1 MSDVELDQAFF
12 KAGTSF
18 DRPMPGES
26 LTRDPDDRLP
36 FEQPPKFTDR
46 NDALE
51 YHFELFTEEDNYA
64 GIMEALESG
73 VSIMEVVQV
82 FLMQGFRDGLYN
94 PDMML
99 MLAEPLAYMIA
110 ALAERAEVEFT
121 IMNDPDEMPTVE
133 EAELP
138 IMNQAMRTIE
148 KPEMDEDFPADLAGR
163 LAKLFEYVDPFILG
177 FAFAQGTRPSGHN
190 MGSFNYPIAFL
201 FALAVMR
208 VLFSCRCLPTT
219 RSPHFNDGYNL
230 PRKGDGRTGCR
241 LKIPL

>member
-18 DRPMPGES
+18 DRPLPGAS

-99 MLAEPLAYMIA
+99 MLAEPLAYMVA

-121 IMNDPDEMPTVE
+121 IMNDPDEMPTIE
-133 EAELP
+133 ETDIP

-163 LAKLFEYVDPFILG
+163 LENVQAPPSLLG
-177 FAFAQGTRPSGHN
+177 AR
-190 MGSFNYPIAFL
+190 
-201 FALAVMR
+201 
-208 VLFSCRCLPTT
+208 
-219 RSPHFNDGYNL
+219 
-230 PRKGDGRTGCR
+230 
-241 LKIPL
+241 

>member
-18 DRPMPGES
+18 DRPLPGES
-26 LTRDPDDRLP
+26 LTRDPDDRMP

-64 GIMEALESG
+64 GIIEALESG

-133 EAELP
+133 ETDLP

-163 LAKLFEYVDPFILG
+163 LENVQAPPSLLG
-177 FAFAQGTRPSGHN
+177 AR
-190 MGSFNYPIAFL
+190 
-201 FALAVMR
+201 
-208 VLFSCRCLPTT
+208 
-219 RSPHFNDGYNL
+219 
-230 PRKGDGRTGCR
+230 
-241 LKIPL
+241 

>member
-64 GIMEALESG
+64 GIMDALESG

-82 FLMQGFRDGLYN
+82 FLMQGIRDGLYN

-133 EAELP
+133 ETDLP

-163 LAKLFEYVDPFILG
+163 LENVQAPPSLLG
-177 FAFAQGTRPSGHN
+177 AR
-190 MGSFNYPIAFL
+190 
-201 FALAVMR
+201 
-208 VLFSCRCLPTT
+208 
-219 RSPHFNDGYNL
+219 
-230 PRKGDGRTGCR
+230 
-241 LKIPL
+241 

>member
-12 KAGTSF
+12 NAGTSF

-64 GIMEALESG
+64 GIMDALESG

-82 FLMQGFRDGLYN
+82 FLMQGFRDGLFN

-99 MLAEPLAYMIA
+99 MLAEPLAYMVA

-133 EAELP
+133 ETDLP

-163 LAKLFEYVDPFILG
+163 LENVQAPPSLLG
-177 FAFAQGTRPSGHN
+177 AR
-190 MGSFNYPIAFL
+190 
-201 FALAVMR
+201 
-208 VLFSCRCLPTT
+208 
-219 RSPHFNDGYNL
+219 
-230 PRKGDGRTGCR
+230 
-241 LKIPL
+241 